1 MKYLLFGSL
10 LLGLIPSASASD
22 TCNFVSEYYP
32 DVTIEVINGEYNSVG
47 RGTIKY
53 KDKPVLDFETGISN
67 GYGGQYYV
75 FRKINESP
83 TEKRE
88 TIAYGPVVS
97 IVGNQ
102 LSRGTP
108 KKFQKKNKDEKIMF
122 PRFGV
127 GYYYS
132 LTNNHKKDE
141 YGRFN
146 LSPEMKTILDSSEGF
161 FLPSKECERFIYYGW
176 D

>member
-1 MKYLLFGSL
+1 MKRLLLVPL
-10 LLGLIPSASASD
+10 LLGLIPSANAVES
-22 TCNFVSEYYP
+22 CNFVSEYYP
-32 DVTIEVINGEYNSVG
+32 DVTIEIEKGEYNSVG
-47 RGTIKY
+47 RGKIFY
-53 KDKPVLDFETGISN
+53 KQKPVLNFETGISN

-75 FRKINESP
+75 IRKINESP

-97 IVGNQ
+97 VVGNQ

-108 KKFQKKNKDEKIMF
+108 KKFQKKNKDQKIMF

>member
-1 MKYLLFGSL
+1 MKRLILASL
-10 LLGLIPSASASD
+10 LLGLIPSTNAAD
-22 TCNFVSEYYP
+22 TCSFVSEYYP
-32 DVTIEVINGEYNSVG
+32 DVTIEIVNGEYNSVG
-47 RGTIKY
+47 IGKILY
-53 KDKPVLDFETGISN
+53 KEKPVLDFETGISN

-75 FRKINESP
+75 IRKKNENP
-83 TEKRE
+83 IEKRE

-108 KKFQKKNKDEKIMF
+108 KRYQKKNKNKKIMF
-122 PRFGV
+122 PRFGI

-146 LSPEMKTILDSSEGF
+146 LSSKMKTILDSSEGF

>member
-1 MKYLLFGSL
+1 MKYLFFGSL
-10 LLGLIPSASASD
+10 LLGLIPSVSASN

-32 DVTIEVINGEYNSVG
+32 DVTIEIINGEYNSVG
-47 RGTIKY
+47 RGKILY
-53 KDKPVLDFETGISN
+53 KEKPVLDFETGISN

-75 FRKINESP
+75 IRKINESP

-88 TIAYGPVVS
+88 TIAHGPVVS
-97 IVGNQ
+97 VVGNQ

-108 KKFQKKNKDEKIMF
+108 KKFQKKNKDQKVMF